1 MHLKNSYQK
10 FTRAKIKRLNFDF
23 EVLVCVRM
31 CFFLGMRRTLIEH
44 FSWEES
50 AEQGVRGGVQ
60 ECASPYLPDHENLRF
75 SNMTSILRHSSAV
88 HPPPPRE
95 KSLLVYLSNCALTI
109 SQLITS

>member
-10 FTRAKIKRLNFDF
+10 LTRAKIKRLNFDF

-50 AEQGVRGGVQ
+50 AEQGVRGGG
-60 ECASPYLPDHENLRF
+60 CRS
-75 SNMTSILRHSSAV
+75 V
-88 HPPPPRE
+88 HP
-95 KSLLVYLSNCALTI
+95 LT
-109 SQLITS
+109 SLITKTCGFPI